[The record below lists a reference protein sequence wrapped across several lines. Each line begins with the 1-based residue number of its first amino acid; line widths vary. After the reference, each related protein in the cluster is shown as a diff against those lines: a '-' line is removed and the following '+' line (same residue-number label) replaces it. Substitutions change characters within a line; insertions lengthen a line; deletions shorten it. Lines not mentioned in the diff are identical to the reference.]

1 MFFNI
6 ELIIGKTKCW
16 EIKMSILNSAS
27 SRSVYRGYDYF
38 KEGNV
43 ISHIQ
48 LSDFEYEGEVQGTN
62 KTPYHVMINTKHPKS
77 SSCDCP
83 FANGNTICKH
93 MVALFF
99 AVSPE
104 DLKDYEDW
112 SENDYEDEY
121 EEYDEED
128 YYDDYEY
135 DRYGNYNKYK
145 SDFIRP
151 IFFDELL
158 SNFVNNLSEEKMRD
172 ILISELKKDE
182 ESTFN
187 TYLKKDFQR
196 YSSDKNNIHGILDK
210 INNNFYKLSHDY
222 DYNNKDYSVKLL
234 KENEK
239 EKISIAYLTS
249 KEMKAN
255 IDKIILNPEIATY
268 NDYKWI
274 ASFYKNKNNK
284 KDIDLYTKKLESF
297 FDTLKHY
304 SIKNT
309 IPKSNVLIS
318 IYLLNEY
325 NLQEIAGLLI
335 KNCKYTEYVD
345 YIIENS
351 EDCKDLYEN
360 FNTKVENEKYLNKE
374 YIAKIYYNFYLRL
387 LDDEIYNQYCYYD
400 FLYNKDFSNLISLKK
415 TERFEYYI
423 NKMIKNTKDVIT
435 LEKIYIFLDNKEELF
450 KLLFKKENEYRLMAN
465 IELLKNNYNNEL
477 LKYFKE
483 RFYEVLAQE
492 KSRENYRK
500 AAIYIDA
507 LYKLN
512 DGKRIVDE
520 LIKELKNSE
529 YSKRIA
535 LFDEINK
542 VIKN

>member
-1 MFFNI
+1 
-6 ELIIGKTKCW
+6 
-16 EIKMSILNSAS
+16 MSILNSAS

-38 KEGNV
+38 KEENV

-48 LSDFEYEGEVQGTN
+48 LSDFEYEGEVHGTN

-112 SENDYEDEY
+112 SENDYEDKY

-182 ESTFN
+182 ESAFN
-187 TYLKKDFQR
+187 TYLQKDFQK

-210 INNNFYKLSHDY
+210 INNNYYKLSHDY

-255 IDKIILNPEIATY
+255 IDKIILNPEIAAY

-274 ASFYKNKNNK
+274 ASFYKNKNTK

-297 FDTLKHY
+297 FNTLKHY

-345 YIIENS
+345 YIIGNS
-351 EDCKDLYEN
+351 GDCKDLYEN
-360 FNTKVENEKYLNKE
+360 FNTKVKNEKYLNKE
-374 YIAKIYYNFYLRL
+374 YIAQIYYNFYLRL

-415 TERFEYYI
+415 TDRFEYYI

-435 LEKIYIFLDNKEELF
+435 LEKIYIFLENKEELF

-465 IELLKNNYNNEL
+465 IDLLKGNYNNEL

-483 RFYEVLAQE
+483 RFYEVLAEE
-492 KSRENYRK
+492 KSRDNYRK
-500 AAIYIDA
+500 AAVYIEA
-507 LYKLN
+507 LYRLN

-520 LIKELKNSE
+520 LIRELKNSE

-535 LFDEINK
+535 LFDEIHK
-542 VIKN
+542 VIIK